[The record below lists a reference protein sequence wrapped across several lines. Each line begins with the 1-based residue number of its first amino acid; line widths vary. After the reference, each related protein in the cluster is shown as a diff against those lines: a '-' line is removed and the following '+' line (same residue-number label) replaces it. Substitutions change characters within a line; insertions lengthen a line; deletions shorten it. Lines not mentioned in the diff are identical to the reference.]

1 MSSSVSML
9 KESERETSLCRIAVI
24 GAGTIGCGVAQAAA
38 ESGFETTVLD
48 ISQDVL
54 EQARQN
60 IKAGIRMTRLL
71 GKAKNQPAAPMRFTT
86 DYAQISTADFIV
98 ENVTESWEI
107 KRSVYVEL
115 DRVCAPHSV
124 IAANTSVI
132 PITRL
137 ASLMREP
144 ERVVGIHFMNPVP
157 LVKAVEVIRGVQT
170 SAETLEITRNFLESL
185 GKEWI
190 EVNDAPGFISNRVL
204 MLAVNEAIF
213 ALQEQVATPE
223 ATRFLPDV
231 SGTKWDCW
239 RQRTSLGLTLFCYPW
254 RSSTRHFS
262 IPSFVP
268 VLCCGRW
275 SGRVAVDASQDMDF
289 SVMAHLNRKAD
300 HLGSDY

>member
-1 MSSSVSML
+1 MSSSASVL
-9 KESERETSLCRIAVI
+9 KEPERETSLRRIAVI

-38 ESGFETTVLD
+38 ESGFDTTVLD

-71 GKAKNQPAAPMRFTT
+71 GKAKNQPAAPMRFTA
-86 DYAQISTADFIV
+86 DYAHISTADFVV

-137 ASLMREP
+137 ASLMRKP

-157 LVKAVEVIRGVQT
+157 LVMAVEVIRGVQT

-190 EVNDAPGFISNRVL
+190 EVNDAPGFISNRIL

-223 ATRFLPDV
+223 AIDKIFTGCFGHKMGLLATADLIGLDTVLLSLEELYSAFLDP
-231 SGTKWDCW
+231 KFRPCPLL
-239 RQRTSLGLTLFCYPW
+239 RQM
-254 RSSTRHFS
+254 
-262 IPSFVP
+262 V
-268 VLCCGRW
+268 W
-275 SGRVAVDASQDMDF
+275 SGRCG
-289 SVMAHLNRKAD
+289 RKSGHGFFRYD
-300 HLGSDY
+300 TPE